1 MNKGVVQGIGE
12 LGNAR
17 EYRDIKI
24 TSKRQLTI
32 PKAFFDYL
40 GIEETVHAYLLDDAI
55 LIKPAQKKSVQEIDI
70 EKIIRNVMNEGYSG
84 DALAGEIA
92 YRIKEYN
99 EQIDR
104 RIEGFLN
111 DMTGN
116 EVPDDQGDVEFNGL
130 ELFFDEENGETSE
143 ANQEKRP

>member
-1 MNKGVVQGIGE
+1 MIRGDVRGVGE
-12 LGNAR
+12 TGDAR

-55 LIKPAQKKSVQEIDI
+55 LIKPAQKRTVQEIDI

-84 DALAGEIA
+84 DAMAEEIA

-99 EQIDR
+99 GLIDR
-104 RIEGFLN
+104 RIEEFLN
-111 DMTGN
+111 DMTGD
-116 EVPDDQGDVEFNGL
+116 EVLDDQGDVEFNGL
-130 ELFFDEENGETSE
+130 ELFFDEENGEDAE
-143 ANQEKRP
+143 ANQQKRT